1 MIWGVGAALDEE
13 AMVDPLPGY
22 FVSNDLAGYHVP

>member
-1 MIWGVGAALDEE
+1 MIWGVGAALHEE

-22 FVSNDLAGYHVP
+22 FVNNDL